1 MQRHVIE
8 IKFVAFRKFSRTRHK
23 LAVRTRGHS
32 DMRIKTDRARQ
43 HKACVVVRV
52 LANQIHASRRIE
64 NFRLGV
70 KFFLETLKKIAGA
83 HEVTLL

>member
-1 MQRHVIE
+1 
-8 IKFVAFRKFSRTRHK
+8 
-23 LAVRTRGHS
+23 
-32 DMRIKTDRARQ
+32 MRIKTDRARQ
-43 HKACVVVRV
+43 HKAVVVVRV